1 MLKGEGTNGR
11 SILAV
16 VAEADRPALE
26 AAIRS
31 AADKQGEIAP
41 VDAAIAGADER
52 FARCYVTVVEE
63 EGDQEAAIVYIL
75 ETTEQRALQNQVI
88 QQQKIETIGKLAGNI
103 AHDFN
108 NLLGAIMMAS
118 DFLVNAHKPTD
129 PSFQDII
136 QIRQNANRAAALVR
150 HLLAFSRKQTMRLEV
165 HDLGEALND
174 LSTLLQRLIGEKV
187 KLDRNLGRDLWPVRV
202 DLGQFEQVIINL
214 AVNARDAMPDGGRL
228 TLRTANLRADES
240 GELQYK
246 GMPIGE
252 YVVVE
257 AEDTGTGIPPEI
269 KDKIWDPFFTTKE
282 IGKGTGLGLSTAYG
296 IIKQTGGFI
305 YVETEVGKGTTF
317 RIFLPRYIPAAD
329 DVPCAATARD
339 DARRRL
345 PAPCRRPRRR
355 AAPPPI
361 SPATAPSCWSRT
373 RRDCGRST
381 RAGWSHGASR

>member
-1 MLKGEGTNGR
+1 M
-11 SILAV
+11 
-16 VAEADRPALE
+16 
-26 AAIRS
+26 
-31 AADKQGEIAP
+31 
-41 VDAAIAGADER
+41 
-52 FARCYVTVVEE
+52 VEE

-136 QIRQNANRAAALVR
+136 QIRQNTNRAAALVR

-214 AVNARDAMPDGGRL
+214 AVNARDAMPDGRS
-228 TLRTANLRADES
+228 RAGCGPS
-240 GELQYK
+240 PRRSSRRGAC
-246 GMPIGE
+246 P
-252 YVVVE
+252 
-257 AEDTGTGIPPEI
+257 TG
-269 KDKIWDPFFTTKE
+269 
-282 IGKGTGLGLSTAYG
+282 
-296 IIKQTGGFI
+296 
-305 YVETEVGKGTTF
+305 
-317 RIFLPRYIPAAD
+317 
-329 DVPCAATARD
+329 
-339 DARRRL
+339 
-345 PAPCRRPRRR
+345 RRPSPSVSVADSPELRR
-355 AAPPPI
+355 AVVA
-361 SPATAPSCWSRT
+361 A
-373 RRDCGRST
+373 
-381 RAGWSHGASR
+381 